1 MKHSIQD
8 SQVDLCGELGHEE
21 EDDFPPLAL
30 GDTFSFSCRGC
41 GGCCKDRQDIV
52 LSGYDLYRL
61 CARLQ
66 LPPELVLNA
75 FCRVY
80 TGKVSLLPVARLQPR
95 EDSGN
100 NCPFL
105 FNNRC
110 SVHEAKPLVCAL
122 YPLGQTIELNGTIT
136 YFCQDSSCGGPRME
150 FTLQDYLDSF
160 SIRQREPLDLE
171 WARLNIRLSKRVKK
185 AAPHVQR
192 IRLKIAQRKIYRALY
207 LDYDFAQPYP
217 PQLEENL
224 AKLWPALD
232 HLLGPE
238 EAL

>member
-95 EDSGN
+95 EESGN

-122 YPLGQTIELNGTIT
+122 YPLGQTIELNGSIT

-160 SIRQREPLDLE
+160 SIRQREAPGPGMGPAEHPPFQAGKKSRPPCAAHPLKNCPAE
-171 WARLNIRLSKRVKK
+171 NSPRPLSG
-185 AAPHVQR
+185 
-192 IRLKIAQRKIYRALY
+192 L
-207 LDYDFAQPYP
+207 
-217 PQLEENL
+217 
-224 AKLWPALD
+224 
-232 HLLGPE
+232 
-238 EAL
+238 